1 MLWVCCM
8 TRCRGAIQIYII
20 HHQTTL
26 WVRDDIEYSIIFLLL
41 IYMLTDTFVLSLI
54 VSYPFFFVNNIYGSV
69 FCFYKNSA

>member
-8 TRCRGAIQIYII
+8 TRCRGAIQICII